1 MFTRRTRLL
10 EDQLDRADT
19 LEVCK
24 IADRGTAVRWRAE
37 LSTVLYAVRDFRV
50 HFVVASSSAGP
61 STVRFSRPALKTG
74 ANMVSRTKRS
84 ASSTRSWCLR
94 YSARP
99 GHAVN
104 KLLFSRSQVSAKR
117 ARGATATVETQIA
130 TAVCPKRWASAPIP
144 LELRLTS
151 GPFDPRARGRRYSR
165 RPPLQTRPPFLS
177 SALELF
183 GHGKHARRR

>member
-1 MFTRRTRLL
+1 MCLLYTQNTRLL

-24 IADRGTAVRWRAE
+24 IADRGTAVHWRAE

-84 ASSTRSWCLR
+84 ARSARSWCLR

-104 KLLFSRSQVSAKR
+104 KLLFSRSQK
-117 ARGATATVETQIA
+117 
-130 TAVCPKRWASAPIP
+130 CLP
-144 LELRLTS
+144 
-151 GPFDPRARGRRYSR
+151 RGRVGR
-165 RPPLQTRPPFLS
+165 RPPWRPKSPLPFAPSDGRVHPYPS
-177 SALELF
+177 SCA
-183 GHGKHARRR
+183 